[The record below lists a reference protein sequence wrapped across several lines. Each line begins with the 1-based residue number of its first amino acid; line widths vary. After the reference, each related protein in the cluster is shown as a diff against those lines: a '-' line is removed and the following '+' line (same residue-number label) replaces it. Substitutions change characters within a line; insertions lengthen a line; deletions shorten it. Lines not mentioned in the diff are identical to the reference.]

1 MSGKPKFT
9 DSPEQAAVIQAPSY
23 ADVVVVAGAGSGK
36 TYTMTRRI
44 INLIEQ
50 GVSPE
55 KILGL
60 TFTRKAASELLSRV
74 SAAVAGSRSGRA
86 SMFLKPEISTY
97 DAFFQTIVR
106 QYGLLV
112 GFDQNTQPLTEAGAM
127 QLIHTV
133 LDKHMDEVMAFDG
146 DLKGFN
152 TLAGNVYQL
161 SNAISGAMIGGDC
174 TSFDEAVERVR
185 TWDEAFVKQVA
196 KALENDDIPADKPA
210 PKLSKRTKKESDE
223 DFEARERR
231 YREECRTLC
240 VYKANQLADVARK
253 RDLLLNLVADYNAE
267 KRANNM
273 AEFSDFTIAAFQLVT
288 RFPSIG
294 ATYRKRYTHVLLD
307 EYQDTSTTQAAL
319 LTTLFHVD
327 SARRSAVNAVGDPFQ
342 SIYAWRGA
350 SPGAF
355 RMLQHDFGM
364 SETDKPF
371 ALSVTRRNSRLVL
384 EAANNLTKPLRIPA
398 RRRSSSLMR
407 EVDVPA
413 LSNIEAAPEG
423 TIGVLGYTTRGQEI
437 DAVVR
442 FSKHAIALHT
452 PSAQQQTDGMKD
464 NRPHVAVL
472 FRAKS
477 TMPEYE
483 NALRQAGLSVLT
495 VGQSAL
501 LERPEIQDILALLHV
516 ICDHTDSKSLMRL
529 LATPRFGVK
538 ADDLRALADVAEREN
553 TAQRYRALVAAGI
566 IAERSDEMDESEIR
580 AIVREYRDQVP
591 NAVFLIDI
599 MLREDL
605 PNLIQGRLS
614 DDGIRSVLNAAQ
626 TLRQTQAVY
635 GRPLSET
642 IRTAIRSLNL
652 DIDLPLAERMRNPK
666 RHANTALAKSSLD
679 AMMKLV
685 DSYLNEIA
693 AQSTPSLRAF
703 MSWVDSLREASEE
716 NAVAPDTPVDVV
728 LMTVHQSKG
737 LEWDAVAV
745 VGMRKGAFPSNQG
758 DNLTVDLDED
768 RLNGLSNGEWIP
780 PEYFQTAKTWL
791 DNPATVPV
799 PVRVDAAILP
809 RFPHDALIG
818 GDPVEALE
826 SLDDAE
832 VIDDEVYGTLRSM
845 RIAEME
851 GVDASSLY
859 LTQREEYGLRLHAD
873 ERRLAYVALTR
884 ARHEALLTYST
895 SNDMSR
901 DPRLM
906 TGKGKEKPSN
916 FWSEVFD
923 SMAGI
928 ASAVREPEGLVEPDG
943 DYETLFSIGSPLPEG
958 YFVGEHARDF
968 ENAVVADAWN
978 APLEDAETED
988 GLPWPCGL
996 SGSMER
1002 TFDESASQVRSAV
1015 EKGIGASETSAL
1027 KTSEES
1033 VDGLP
1038 VAESLLMRAR
1048 LLVSD
1053 EHLMPDTGENS
1064 VDFDAAVRAKGER
1077 ILASGRQ
1084 SVTSL
1089 QARAGAMSERA
1100 AKEYWRG
1107 LVRPIPHVSSPSA
1120 QLGTR
1125 FHAWAE
1131 QFIMAEVDAA
1141 SGDIGPNAA
1150 SRAGMI
1156 VDMVAEGERLADRER
1171 RERQE
1176 RREREVDASQERELL
1191 AWKQRLVRSVWAK
1204 RKPAWVERQLVVDVP
1219 QLGTIVNG
1227 KLDAVFFGGVNPE
1240 DSTKAYTIV
1249 DWKTGRKPRKQSE
1262 IDEKL
1267 AQLDMYRI
1275 LLSAMEDVPLDAI
1288 DGCLYYLSEAEE
1300 ADRMLQAANK
1310 TEEEIL
1316 AELSYGIPEQSDN
1329 D

>member
-1 MSGKPKFT
+1 MSKFT

-50 GVSPE
+50 GISPE

-74 SAAVAGSRSGRA
+74 SAAVVNNQKGHAA
-86 SMFLKPEISTY
+86 MFLKPEISTY

-112 GFDQNTQPLTEAGAM
+112 GFDQNTQPLSEAGAM

-133 LDKHMDEVMAFDG
+133 LDKHMDEIMGFDG
-146 DLKGFN
+146 DLQAFS
-152 TLAGNVYQL
+152 TLAGKVYKL
-161 SNAISGAMIGGDC
+161 SNAISGAMIGGGC

-185 TWDEAFVKQVA
+185 AWDEAFVAQVD
-196 KALENDDIPADKPA
+196 KALEGDEIPDNKPV
-210 PKLSKRTKKESDE
+210 PKLTKRKKKESDE
-223 DFEARERR
+223 DFEARERQ
-231 YREECRTLC
+231 YREECRALC
-240 VYKANQLADVARK
+240 VYNANQLSKVARK

-319 LTTLFHVD
+319 LTALFHVD

-364 SETDKPF
+364 SQTDKPF

-384 EAANNLTKPLRIPA
+384 EAANNLTKPLRLPA

-413 LSNIEAAPEG
+413 LSNIETASEG
-423 TIGVLGYTTRGQEI
+423 TLGVLGYTTRGQEI

-442 FSKHAIALHT
+442 FAKHAIALHT
-452 PSAQQQTDGMKD
+452 PSEERQTNGAKD

-472 FRAKS
+472 FRSK
-477 TMPEYE
+477 TIMPEYE
-483 NALRQAGLSVLT
+483 NALQQAGLTVLT

-516 ICDHTDSKSLMRL
+516 VCDHTDSKSLMRL

-538 ADDLRALADVAEREN
+538 AADLQALADIAERMN

-566 IAERSDEMDESEIR
+566 IPEQSGKTVDDSEIR

-591 NAVFLIDI
+591 NAVFLIDV

-605 PNLIQGRLS
+605 PKLIAGKLS
-614 DDGIRSVLNAAQ
+614 DEGCRAVLNAAR

-635 GRPLSET
+635 GHPLTE
-642 IRTAIRSLNL
+642 IVQTAIRALNL
-652 DIDLPLAERMRNPK
+652 DIDLPLAERMRNPES
-666 RHANTALAKSSLD
+666 RFDAALAKSPIDS
-679 AMMKLV
+679 MMKLV
-685 DSYLNEIA
+685 DTYLKEIA
-693 AQSTPSLRAF
+693 AQGAPSLRAF
-703 MSWVDSLREASEE
+703 MSWVDSLRGASEE

-737 LEWDAVAV
+737 LEWDAVAMV
-745 VGMRKGAFPSNQG
+745 EMRKNTFPSNQG
-758 DNLTVDLDED
+758 DNLTVALDED
-768 RLNGLSNGEWIP
+768 HLNGLNNGEWTP

-791 DNPATVPV
+791 DNPAAVPV
-799 PVRVDAAILP
+799 PVRVDADILP
-809 RFPHDALIG
+809 RFPHDALVG
-818 GDPVEALE
+818 VNPVETLE

-832 VIDDEVYGTLRSM
+832 VIDDEVYGTLRSAQ
-845 RIAEME
+845 IAEME
-851 GVDASSLY
+851 GVDSSSLY
-859 LTQREEYGLRLHAD
+859 LTQQEEYGRRLHAD

-884 ARHEALLTYST
+884 ARHEVLLTYSA

-901 DPRLM
+901 DPRVLA
-906 TGKGKEKPSN
+906 GAKKENPSN
-916 FWSEVFD
+916 FWNEVHD
-923 SMAGI
+923 SMNGI
-928 ASAVREPEGLVEPDG
+928 VSVAREPENLLASDG
-943 DYETLFSIGSPLPEG
+943 DYETLFSIDVPLPEG

-968 ENAVVADAWN
+968 ENAVVGDAWN
-978 APLEDAETED
+978 APLESTETNA
-988 GLPWPCGL
+988 GLPWPCDLIGRL
-996 SGSMER
+996 ER
-1002 TFDESASQVRSAV
+1002 TFDESASQVRSAI
-1015 EKGIGASETSAL
+1015 ERGED
-1027 KTSEES
+1027 TSEGS
-1033 VDGLP
+1033 AGGLP
-1038 VAESLLMRAR
+1038 AAGSLLMRAR
-1048 LLVSD
+1048 LLVAD
-1053 EHLMPDTGENS
+1053 EHLMPDTGDGS
-1064 VDFDAAVRAKGER
+1064 GDFDAIVKAKGEK

-1089 QARAGAMSERA
+1089 QARAGVMSERA
-1100 AKEYWRG
+1100 AREYWRG
-1107 LVRPIPHVSSPSA
+1107 LVRPIPHVASPNA
-1120 QLGTR
+1120 QLGTQ

-1131 QFIMAEVDAA
+1131 RFIMAETDVSD
-1141 SGDIGPNAA
+1141 GEIGLNTM

-1156 VDMVAEGERLADRER
+1156 ADMSADESRLANGEADGR
-1171 RERQE
+1171 
-1176 RREREVDASQERELL
+1176 AAQERELL
-1191 AWKQRLVRSVWAK
+1191 VWKRRLAQSVWAK
-1204 RKPAWVERQLVVDVP
+1204 RNPAWAERQLVVDVP

-1227 KLDAVFFGGVNPE
+1227 KLDAVFFGGLNPE
-1240 DSTKAYTIV
+1240 DSAKTYTIV

-1262 IDEKL
+1262 INEKL

-1275 LLSAMEDVPLDAI
+1275 LLSAMEGIPLDSI

-1300 ADRMLQAANK
+1300 ADRVLQAADK

>member
-1 MSGKPKFT
+1 MSGKFT

-23 ADVVVVAGAGSGK
+23 ADVIVVAGAGSGK

-50 GVSPE
+50 GISPE

-74 SAAVAGSRSGRA
+74 SAAVVNNQKGHAA
-86 SMFLKPEISTY
+86 MFLKPEISTY

-112 GFDQNTQPLTEAGAM
+112 GFDQNTQPLSVPGAM

-133 LDKHMDEVMAFDG
+133 LDRHMDEIMAFDG
-146 DLKGFN
+146 ELNAFS
-152 TLAGNVYQL
+152 TLASNVYKL

-174 TSFDEAVERVR
+174 TSFDEAMERVR
-185 TWDEAFVKQVA
+185 AWDEAFIAQVA
-196 KALENDDIPADKPA
+196 QALENDDIPADRPT
-210 PKLSKRTKKESDE
+210 PKLGKRTKKESDE
-223 DFEARERR
+223 DFEARRRR

-240 VYKANQLADVARK
+240 VYNANQLADVARK
-253 RDLLLNLVADYNAE
+253 RNLLLTLVADYNAE

-319 LTTLFHVD
+319 LTALFHAD
-327 SARRSAVNAVGDPFQ
+327 TARRSAVNAVGDPFQ

-364 SETDKPF
+364 SQADKPF

-384 EAANNLTKPLRIPA
+384 EAANNLTKPLRLPA

-413 LSNIEAAPEG
+413 LSNIETASEG
-423 TIGVLGYTTRGQEI
+423 TLGVLGYTTRGQEI

-442 FSKHAIALHT
+442 FVKHAIALHT
-452 PSAQQQTDGMKD
+452 PSEERQTNGAKD

-472 FRAKS
+472 FRAK
-477 TMPEYE
+477 TIMPEYE
-483 NALRQAGLSVLT
+483 NALRQAGLTVLT
-495 VGQSAL
+495 VGQAAL
-501 LERPEIQDILALLHV
+501 LERPEIQDILALLHI

-529 LATPRFGVK
+529 LATPRFGIE
-538 ADDLRALADVAEREN
+538 ADDLQALADIAERVN
-553 TAQRYRALVAAGI
+553 AAQRYRALVTAGI
-566 IAERSDEMDESEIR
+566 IPERSGKTMDDCEIR

-591 NAVFLIDI
+591 NAVFLIDV

-605 PNLIQGRLS
+605 PKLIDGKLS
-614 DDGIRSVLNAAQ
+614 DEGRRAVLNAAQ

-635 GRPLSET
+635 GHPLAE
-642 IRTAIRSLNL
+642 IVRTAIRALNL
-652 DIDLPLAERMRNPK
+652 DIDLPLAERMRNPESQP
-666 RHANTALAKSSLD
+666 NMALAKSPLD

-685 DSYLNEIA
+685 DTYLKEIA
-693 AQSTPSLRAF
+693 AQGTPSLRAF
-703 MSWVDSLREASEE
+703 MSWVDSLRDASEE
-716 NAVAPDTPVDVV
+716 NAVAPDAPVDVV

-745 VGMRKGAFPSNQG
+745 VGMRKGTFPSNQG
-758 DNLTVDLDED
+758 DHLTVDLDED
-768 RLNGLSNGEWIP
+768 HLNGMNNGEWIP

-791 DNPATVPV
+791 DDPAAVPV
-799 PVRVDAAILP
+799 PVRVDADILP
-809 RFPHDALIG
+809 RFPHDTIVGVNPA
-818 GDPVEALE
+818 ETLE

-832 VIDDEVYGTLRSM
+832 AIDDEVYGTLRSAQ
-845 RIAEME
+845 IAEME
-851 GVDASSLY
+851 GVDSSSLY
-859 LTQREEYGLRLHAD
+859 LTQQEEYGLRLHAD

-884 ARHEALLTYST
+884 ARHEVLLTYST
-895 SNDMSR
+895 LNDMSR
-901 DPRLM
+901 DPRVLAG
-906 TGKGKEKPSN
+906 TKKEKPSN
-916 FWSEVFD
+916 FWNEVHD
-923 SMAGI
+923 SMNGI
-928 ASAVREPEGLVEPDG
+928 ASVVREPDNLLASDG
-943 DYETLFSIGSPLPEG
+943 DDETLFSIGVPLPEG

-968 ENAVVADAWN
+968 ENAVVGDAWN
-978 APLEDAETED
+978 APLESAEANA
-988 GLPWPCGL
+988 GLPWPCDL
-996 SGSMER
+996 SGRLER
-1002 TFDESASQVRSAV
+1002 TFDESASQVRSAI
-1015 EKGIGASETSAL
+1015 ERGEAA
-1027 KTSEES
+1027 SEES
-1033 VDGLP
+1033 TGGLP
-1038 VAESLLMRAR
+1038 SAESLLMRAR
-1048 LLVSD
+1048 LLVAD
-1053 EHLMPDTGENS
+1053 EHLMPDTGDGS
-1064 VDFDAAVRAKGER
+1064 GDFDAIVRAKGEK

-1107 LVRPIPHVSSPSA
+1107 LVRPIPHVASPNA
-1120 QLGTR
+1120 QLGTL

-1131 QFIMAEVDAA
+1131 RFIMAETDAA
-1141 SGDIGPNAA
+1141 NDGTGSSAV
-1150 SRAGMI
+1150 SRAGVI
-1156 VDMVAEGERLADRER
+1156 ADMAADEARLANGEPDEH
-1171 RERQE
+1171 
-1176 RREREVDASQERELL
+1176 ASQERELL
-1191 AWKQRLVRSVWAK
+1191 VWKRRLAQSVWAS
-1204 RKPAWVERQLVVDVP
+1204 RNPAWVERQLVVDVP

-1227 KLDAVFFGGVNPE
+1227 KLDAVFFGGLNPE
-1240 DSTKAYTIV
+1240 DSAKTYTIV

-1262 IDEKL
+1262 INEKL

-1275 LLSAMEDVPLDAI
+1275 LLSAMEGVPLDSI
-1288 DGCLYYLSEAEE
+1288 DGCLYYLSEVEE
-1300 ADRMLQAANK
+1300 ADRVLQAADK

>member
-1 MSGKPKFT
+1 MSKFT

-50 GVSPE
+50 GISPE

-74 SAAVAGSRSGRA
+74 SAAVVNNQKGHAA
-86 SMFLKPEISTY
+86 MFLKPEISTY

-112 GFDQNTQPLTEAGAM
+112 GFDQNTQPLSEAGAM

-133 LDKHMDEVMAFDG
+133 LDKHMDEIMGFDG
-146 DLKGFN
+146 DLQAFS
-152 TLAGNVYQL
+152 TLAGKVYKL
-161 SNAISGAMIGGDC
+161 SNAISGAMIGGGC

-185 TWDEAFVKQVA
+185 AWDEAFVAQVD
-196 KALENDDIPADKPA
+196 KALEGDEIPDDKPA
-210 PKLSKRTKKESDE
+210 PKLTKRKKKESDE
-223 DFEARERR
+223 DFEARERQ
-231 YREECRTLC
+231 YREECRALC
-240 VYKANQLADVARK
+240 VYNANQLSKVARK

-267 KRANNM
+267 KRVNNM

-319 LTTLFHVD
+319 LTALFHVD

-364 SETDKPF
+364 SQTDKPF

-384 EAANNLTKPLRIPA
+384 EAANNLTKPLRLPA

-413 LSNIEAAPEG
+413 LSNIETASEG

-442 FSKHAIALHT
+442 FVKHAIALHT
-452 PSAQQQTDGMKD
+452 PSKEQQANGTKD

-472 FRAKS
+472 FRSKS

-483 NALRQAGLSVLT
+483 NALQQAGLTVLT
-495 VGQSAL
+495 VGQAAL
-501 LERPEIQDILALLHV
+501 LERPEIQDILALLYV

-538 ADDLRALADVAEREN
+538 ADDLQALADIAERVN
-553 TAQRYRALVAAGI
+553 AAQRYRALVTAGI
-566 IAERSDEMDESEIR
+566 IPEQSGKAMDDSEIR

-591 NAVFLIDI
+591 NAVFLIDV

-605 PNLIQGRLS
+605 PKLIDGKLS
-614 DDGIRSVLNAAQ
+614 DEGRRAVLNAAQ

-635 GRPLSET
+635 GHPLTE
-642 IRTAIRSLNL
+642 IVQTAVKALNL
-652 DIDLPLAERMRNPK
+652 DIDLPLAERMCNPESQP
-666 RHANTALAKSSLD
+666 NTALAKSPIDS
-679 AMMKLV
+679 MMKLV
-685 DSYLNEIA
+685 DTYLKEIA
-693 AQSTPSLRAF
+693 AQGVPSLRAF
-703 MSWVDSLREASEE
+703 MSWVDSLRDASEE

-737 LEWDAVAV
+737 LEWDAVAMV
-745 VGMRKGAFPSNQG
+745 EMRKGTFPSNQG

-768 RLNGLSNGEWIP
+768 HLNGLNNGEWIP

-791 DNPATVPV
+791 DDPAAVPV
-799 PVRVDAAILP
+799 PVRVDADILP
-809 RFPHDALIG
+809 RFPHDALVG
-818 GDPVEALE
+818 VNPAETLE
-826 SLDDAE
+826 ILDDAE
-832 VIDDEVYGTLRSM
+832 VIDDEVYGTLRSAQ
-845 RIAEME
+845 IAEME
-851 GVDASSLY
+851 GVDSSALY
-859 LTQREEYGLRLHAD
+859 LTQREEYGSRLHAD

-895 SNDMSR
+895 LNDMSR
-901 DPRLM
+901 DPRVLS
-906 TGKGKEKPSN
+906 GAKKEKPSN
-916 FWSEVFD
+916 FWNEVHD
-923 SMAGI
+923 SMNGI
-928 ASAVREPEGLVEPDG
+928 VSVAREPENLLASDG
-943 DYETLFSIGSPLPEG
+943 DCETLFSIDVPLPEG

-968 ENAVVADAWN
+968 ENAVVGDAWK
-978 APLEDAETED
+978 APLESAEANA
-988 GLPWPCGL
+988 GLPWPCDL
-996 SGSMER
+996 SGRLER
-1002 TFDESASQVRSAV
+1002 TFDESASQVRSAI
-1015 EKGIGASETSAL
+1015 ERGEDASEASTG
-1027 KTSEES
+1027 
-1033 VDGLP
+1033 GLP
-1038 VAESLLMRAR
+1038 SAESLLMRAR
-1048 LLVSD
+1048 LLVAD
-1053 EHLMPDTGENS
+1053 EHLMPDTGDGS
-1064 VDFDAAVRAKGER
+1064 GDFDAIVRAKGEK

-1107 LVRPIPHVSSPSA
+1107 LVRPIPHVASPNA
-1120 QLGTR
+1120 QLGTL

-1131 QFIMAEVDAA
+1131 RFIMAETDVPD
-1141 SGDIGPNAA
+1141 GEIGPNTV

-1156 VDMVAEGERLADRER
+1156 ADMAADEMRLANGDA
-1171 RERQE
+1171 
-1176 RREREVDASQERELL
+1176 DGHASQERELL
-1191 AWKQRLVRSVWAK
+1191 VWKRRLAQSVWAK
-1204 RKPAWVERQLVVDVP
+1204 RTPAWVERQLVVDVP

-1227 KLDAVFFGGVNPE
+1227 KLDAVFFGGLNPE
-1240 DSTKAYTIV
+1240 DNEKTYTIV

-1262 IDEKL
+1262 INEKL

-1275 LLSAMEDVPLDAI
+1275 LLSAMEGIPLDSI

-1300 ADRMLQAANK
+1300 ANRVLRAANK

>member
-1 MSGKPKFT
+1 MSEFT

-50 GVSPE
+50 GISPE

-74 SAAVAGSRSGRA
+74 SAAVVNNQKGHAA
-86 SMFLKPEISTY
+86 MFLKPEISTY

-112 GFDQNTQPLTEAGAM
+112 GFDQNTQPLSEAGAM

-133 LDKHMDEVMAFDG
+133 LDKHMDEIMGFDG
-146 DLKGFN
+146 DLQAFS
-152 TLAGNVYQL
+152 TLASNVYKL
-161 SNAISGAMIGGDC
+161 SNAISGAMIGGGC

-185 TWDEAFVKQVA
+185 AWDEAFVAQVD
-196 KALENDDIPADKPA
+196 KALEGDEIPVDKPA
-210 PKLSKRTKKESDE
+210 PKAVKRKKKETDE
-223 DFEARERR
+223 EFEARERR
-231 YREECRTLC
+231 YREECRALC
-240 VYKANQLADVARK
+240 VYNASQLSKVARK

-319 LTTLFHVD
+319 LTALFHVD

-364 SETDKPF
+364 SQTDKPF

-384 EAANNLTKPLRIPA
+384 EAANNLTKPLRLPA
-398 RRRSSSLMR
+398 RRRSSSLMH

-413 LSNIEAAPEG
+413 LSNIETAPEG
-423 TIGVLGYTTRGQEI
+423 TLGVLGYATRGQEI

-442 FSKHAIALHT
+442 FAKHAIALHT
-452 PSAQQQTDGMKD
+452 PSKEQQANGAKD
-464 NRPHVAVL
+464 RRPHVAVL
-472 FRAKS
+472 FRSKS
-477 TMPEYE
+477 TMSEYE
-483 NALRQAGLSVLT
+483 NALQQSGLTVLT
-495 VGQSAL
+495 VGQAAL

-529 LATPRFGVK
+529 LATPRFGIE
-538 ADDLRALADVAEREN
+538 ADDLQALADIAECVNAE
-553 TAQRYRALVAAGI
+553 QRYRALVAAGI
-566 IAERSDEMDESEIR
+566 IPEQSDKADDCEIR
-580 AIVREYRDQVP
+580 AVVREYRDQVP
-591 NAVFLIDI
+591 NAVFLIDVI
-599 MLREDL
+599 LREDL
-605 PNLIQGRLS
+605 PKLIDGKLS
-614 DDGIRSVLNAAQ
+614 DEGRRAVLNAAR

-635 GRPLSET
+635 GHPLVE
-642 IRTAIRSLNL
+642 IVQTAIRALNL
-652 DIDLPLAERMRNPK
+652 DIDLPLAERMRNPES
-666 RHANTALAKSSLD
+666 RSDTALAKSTLD

-685 DSYLNEIA
+685 DTYLKEIA
-693 AQSTPSLRAF
+693 AQGTPSLRAF
-703 MSWVDSLREASEE
+703 MSWVDSLRDASEE

-745 VGMRKGAFPSNQG
+745 VEMREGTFPSKQG
-758 DNLTVDLDED
+758 DNLAVKLDED
-768 RLNGLSNGEWIP
+768 HLNGLNNGEWTP

-791 DNPATVPV
+791 DDPAAVPV
-799 PVRVDAAILP
+799 PVRVDADILP
-809 RFPHDALIG
+809 RFPHDALVG
-818 GDPVEALE
+818 VNPAETLE

-845 RIAEME
+845 QIAEME
-851 GVDASSLY
+851 GVDSSSLY
-859 LTQREEYGLRLHAD
+859 LTQQEEYGRRLHAD

-895 SNDMSR
+895 SNGMSR
-901 DPRLM
+901 DPRVM
-906 TGKGKEKPSN
+906 ASQGREKPSN
-916 FWSEVFD
+916 FWNEIHD
-923 SMAGI
+923 SMNGI
-928 ASAVREPEGLVEPDG
+928 ASVARKPENLLTPDG
-943 DYETLFSIGSPLPEG
+943 DCETLFSIKVPLPEG
-958 YFVGEHARDF
+958 CFVGEHARDF
-968 ENAVVADAWN
+968 ENAVVGDAWN
-978 APLEDAETED
+978 APLESAETD
-988 GLPWPCGL
+988 AGLPWPCDL
-996 SGSMER
+996 SGRLER
-1002 TFDESASQVRSAV
+1002 TFDESASQVRSVIERGAD
-1015 EKGIGASETSAL
+1015 ASEEPTG
-1027 KTSEES
+1027 
-1033 VDGLP
+1033 GLP
-1038 VAESLLMRAR
+1038 AAESLLMRAW
-1048 LLVSD
+1048 LLVAD
-1053 EHLMPDTGENS
+1053 EHLMPDAGAGAG
-1064 VDFDAAVRAKGER
+1064 DFDAIVKARGEK

-1089 QARAGAMSERA
+1089 QARAGVMSTRA
-1100 AKEYWRG
+1100 AREYWRG
-1107 LVRPIPHVSSPSA
+1107 LVRPIPHVASPNA

-1131 QFIMAEVDAA
+1131 RFIMAETDMAD
-1141 SGDIGPNAA
+1141 GGIGSNTV

-1156 VDMVAEGERLADRER
+1156 ADMAVDESRLANGELGDR
-1171 RERQE
+1171 
-1176 RREREVDASQERELL
+1176 ASQERELL
-1191 AWKQRLVRSVWAK
+1191 VWKRRLAQSVWAK
-1204 RKPAWVERQLVVDVP
+1204 RNPAWVERQLVVDIA

-1227 KLDAVFFGGVNPE
+1227 KLDAVFFGGLDPE
-1240 DSTKAYTIV
+1240 DNAKAYTIV
-1249 DWKTGRKPRKQSE
+1249 DWKTGRKPRKQNE
-1262 IDEKL
+1262 INEKL

-1275 LLSAMEDVPLDAI
+1275 LLSAMEGVPLDSI
-1288 DGCLYYLSEAEE
+1288 DGCLYYLSEVEE
-1300 ADRMLQAANK
+1300 ADRVLRAASK